1 MHALMEK
8 YLSTEHSNFINML
21 FRGYFDAYLA
31 SILLHEDY
39 YLFSVEH
46 VITY

>member
-31 SILLHEDY
+31 SEDY